1 MTLIADLTDATG
13 TFLASLDDDGRALA
27 LQPFDDERRTWTY
40 LPGPRAGVALHRLD
54 REQAQLAH
62 RLLAALTPPAAYAR
76 ATAVMGLEDV
86 LDRIEGGGRMRHRGD
101 YWIAVHGAPGEP
113 RWAVRFEGHHVSVRA
128 TVADG
133 EVRMTPVFLGANP
146 ARVHDHD
153 HLVAAP
159 LAPEEDLGF
168 ELLHALTE
176 EQRSSAIVSDT
187 APDDITTRDL
197 PRIDAPPTD
206 GVPLAAIDGPA
217 RMAADALL
225 GVYLDRVVDGSH
237 RPDPDGATFAWM
249 GATEPGTGHY
259 YRIAAPRLLAE
270 LDNTQND
277 ANHVHT
283 VLRDP
288 QADFGDDILATH
300 HRRAHT

>member
-1 MTLIADLTDATG
+1 MTLADDLADATG
-13 TFLASLDDDGRALA
+13 AFLASLDDDLRALA

-40 LPGPRAGVALHRLD
+40 LPGPRAGVPLHQLD
-54 REQAQLAH
+54 RDQAGLAH
-62 RLLAALTPPAAYAR
+62 RLLGALTPPAAFAR
-76 ATAVMGLEDV
+76 AAAIMSLEDV
-86 LDRIEGGGRMRHRGD
+86 LDRIEGGHRMRHRGD
-101 YWIAVHGAPGEP
+101 YWIAIYGAPGEP
-113 RWAVRFEGHHVSVRA
+113 RWSARFEGHHVSVRA

-146 ARVHDHD
+146 ARVHDAD
-153 HLVAAP
+153 ALVSAP

-176 EQRSSAIVSDT
+176 EQRSSAIVADE

-197 PRIDAPPTD
+197 PSIGAPPLD
-206 GVPLAAIDGPA
+206 GVPLDALTGSA
-217 RMAADALL
+217 RSTADALL
-225 GVYLDRVVDGSH
+225 AVYLDRIVEGSL

-288 QADFGDDILATH
+288 QTDFGDDILTTH